1 MRTLARLAGATYLAI
16 FVTGLIFRN
25 FIPDSGSLT
34 AHWGAGRRQ
43 WRPADLTANA
53 HEPSIVKT
61 GEPGRR
67 FAQRRELR
75 GATQR

>member
-34 AHWGAGRRQ
+34 AHWGA
-43 WRPADLTANA
+43 DDANGGL
-53 HEPSIVKT
+53 PIS
-61 GEPGRR
+61 PPMRMSP
-67 FAQRRELR
+67 LS
-75 GATQR
+75 